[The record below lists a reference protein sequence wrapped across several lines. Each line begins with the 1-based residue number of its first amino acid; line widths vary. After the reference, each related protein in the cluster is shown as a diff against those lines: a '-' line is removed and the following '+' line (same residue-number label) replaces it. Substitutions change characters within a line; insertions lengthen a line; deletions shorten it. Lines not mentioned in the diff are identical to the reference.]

1 MSVTV
6 RLGSALRS
14 LTNGQR
20 EVTATGGNVGELLDD
35 LGIRDRLTD
44 DTGKL
49 RRHFNIHINDGD
61 DVRLQQGLDTP
72 IAEGDTVT
80 ILSAI
85 AGGGEVSRKVWLTFP
100 HALVGRPLIWEMSRK
115 FDVVFN
121 IRQASVSREIGV
133 LGLELSGEEAEVQHA
148 IDFLTEAGVSVEPVE
163 LGVVE

>member
-6 RLGSALRS
+6 RLGSALRT

-20 EVTATGGNVGELLDD
+20 EVTASGASVGELLDD

-72 IAEGDTVT
+72 IDEGDTVT

-100 HALVGRPLIWEMSRK
+100 LDLVGRPLIWEMSRK

-133 LGLELSGEEAEVQHA
+133 LGLELSGEEAEVQNA
-148 IDFLTEAGVSVEPVE
+148 VDFLTEKGVSVEPVE

>member
-6 RLGSALRS
+6 RLGSALRT

-20 EVTATGGNVGELLDD
+20 EVTAHGDNIGELLDT

-44 DTGKL
+44 GTGKL
-49 RRHFNIHINDGD
+49 RRHFNIHVNDGD

-72 IAEGDTVT
+72 VGEGDTVT

-85 AGGGEVSRKVWLTFP
+85 AGGGEVSRRIWLTFP
-100 HALVGRPLIWEMSRK
+100 LELVGEPVIWELGRK

-121 IRQASVSREIGV
+121 IRQASVSREVGV
-133 LGLELSGEEAEVQHA
+133 LGLELSGDEAEIQGAV
-148 IDFLTEAGVSVEPVE
+148 DFLTEKGVSVEPVE